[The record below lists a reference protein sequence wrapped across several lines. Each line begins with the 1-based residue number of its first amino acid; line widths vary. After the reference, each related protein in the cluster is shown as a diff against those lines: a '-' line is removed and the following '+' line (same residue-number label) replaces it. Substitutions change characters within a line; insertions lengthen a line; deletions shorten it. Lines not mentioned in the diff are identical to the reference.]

1 MLRSFRRRSRSRSRR
16 ARPPKK
22 RLPPRILD
30 ASRKPRMI
38 RRYIPRGFLI
48 DSKLEDLLQPGKH
61 SQQPPTR
68 NLRASSQD
76 KLKPPAEGGSDA
88 SGGHNAVADGR
99 ITTTHRIAVA
109 AVTAV
114 PNPTPDTGVAS
125 TPPSSSSSI
134 NTLGAG
140 APLLGAL
147 TVSDT
152 ATSGYTIVQPSTKAS
167 VSPMPRT
174 AVVSFSALPPLQS
187 IVLTGDSV
195 DPQSLYPSE
204 TSPMPSSSATAAPS
218 DANTRQMSVALVILL
233 SVGGALLLLGFCIMA
248 KIFTRPRRVRPT
260 PSLPI
265 IKDLDSDEDFYEG
278 KESPIFGGQERMSAA
293 LGANNPGWNWVT
305 YPHVKSTSRTQPPD
319 RDHSFPSSQHAQELP
334 QHYAQQQQ
342 VGHNLPGGPAVP
354 ENRFNLA
361 TQPPASSNGQ
371 SVVSSSSETS
381 IRPVMLQN
389 MAAVAQTTKRL
400 SRASLAMY
408 TPNAHG
414 GPPTQTQQETPFTG
428 DDHDVMKRS
437 KSKADV
443 RRRSQYSQDDRKH
456 RNSTTSFIG
465 LAYDGDESPSS
476 APEEYSH
483 VVLSDTP
490 VQNSDFEGRARVKSG
505 YFATGSYPRHSVL
518 PSTSYSIATA
528 TRINVANRNSLIN
541 DKLSSHQHS
550 ASKRVRDT
558 QALSYALG
566 LTSPRTEY
574 GPASPQ
580 PTLYPDDSMSVT
592 DAARRSKKRN
602 VGGGR
607 LAEPVPDVP
616 VIVPLDRTGGSTDGL
631 MSMSFSASQMSLN
644 LPKSQS
650 EDSISR
656 VDSTPASTSTRNF
669 GDRVPRVPSPPPLP
683 SLAQMGLQRAGLE
696 AYDSYRSP
704 TYSLYGLY
712 QTADRKS
719 FIGRS

>member
-1 MLRSFRRRSRSRSRR
+1 MV
-16 ARPPKK
+16 
-22 RLPPRILD
+22 
-30 ASRKPRMI
+30 
-38 RRYIPRGFLI
+38 RRYVPRGFMMI
-48 DSKLEDLLQPGKH
+48 DSKLEDLLQPGKQP
-61 SQQPPTR
+61 QQPPTR
-68 NLRASSQD
+68 NLRASGQN
-76 KLKPPAEGGSDA
+76 KVKVPAEGVSDV
-88 SGGHNAVADGR
+88 SGGHNAAADGR
-99 ITTTHRIAVA
+99 ITTTRRVAAA

-114 PNPTPDTGVAS
+114 PNPTPDTGVA
-125 TPPSSSSSI
+125 PNPASSSSSV

-152 ATSGYTIVQPSTKAS
+152 ATSGYTVVQPSTKVS

-174 AVVSFSALPPLQS
+174 AVVSFSALPPLESFVLDTSDS
-187 IVLTGDSV
+187 IDA
-195 DPQSLYPSE
+195 QSLYPSQ
-204 TSPMPSSSATAAPS
+204 TSPTPSSSATSAPS

-233 SVGGALLLLGFCIMA
+233 SVGGACLLLGFCIMA
-248 KIFTRPRRVRPT
+248 KMCTRPRRVRPT

-265 IKDLDSDEDFYEG
+265 IKDVDSDEDFYEG
-278 KESPIFGGQERMSAA
+278 KESPIFGGQERLSAA
-293 LGANNPGWNWVT
+293 LGNNPGWNWVT

-319 RDHSFPSSQHAQELP
+319 RDHSCPSGQQPRELQQH
-334 QHYAQQQQ
+334 HVQQQQ
-342 VGHNLPGGPAVP
+342 AGHTLTDNPALP

-371 SVVSSSSETS
+371 SVVISGSSSDTS

-389 MAAVAQTTKRL
+389 MAAVAQTNKRL

-408 TPNAHG
+408 ATNAHG
-414 GPPTQTQQETPFTG
+414 VPPSQTQQETSFTG
-428 DDHDVMKRS
+428 DDHDVTKRS

-443 RRRSQYSQDDRKH
+443 RRRSQYGQDDRKH
-456 RNSTTSFIG
+456 RNSATSFIG
-465 LAYDGDESPSS
+465 LAYDGDESPSP
-476 APEEYSH
+476 APAEYSH

-490 VQNSDFEGRARVKSG
+490 MQSSDFEGRARVKSG

-541 DKLSSHQHS
+541 DKLSSHQHV

-580 PTLYPDDSMSVT
+580 PTLYPDDSMSVS
-592 DAARRSKKRN
+592 DAARRQKKRN

-607 LAEPVPDVP
+607 PAEPVPDVP
-616 VIVPLDRTGGSTDGL
+616 VIVPLDRAGGSTDGL

-650 EDSISR
+650 EESISR
-656 VDSTPASTSTRNF
+656 IDLTPASTSTRNF

-683 SLAQMGLQRAGLE
+683 SLAQMGLQRAAPE

-712 QTADRKS
+712 QSSDRKS
-719 FIGRS
+719 CIGRS